1 MNNQENINKP
11 QNLSGKNID
20 KDVVGKN
27 AGSKQDL
34 QGRDVKRDDRQQSG
48 RTDRTDRR

>member
-1 MNNQENINKP
+1 MNNQENNK
-11 QNLSGKNID
+11 NLSGKSID

-34 QGRDVKRDDRQQSG
+34 QNRDLKGNDRQQSG